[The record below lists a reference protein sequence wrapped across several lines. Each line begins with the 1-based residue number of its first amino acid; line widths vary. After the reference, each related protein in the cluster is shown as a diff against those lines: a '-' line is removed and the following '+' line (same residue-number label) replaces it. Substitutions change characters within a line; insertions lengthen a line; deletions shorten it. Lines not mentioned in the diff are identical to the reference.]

1 MERSRARTF
10 GEWVRARRAEI
21 GLGLRAFAQQTELDP
36 GNLSKYERGLLSPPQ
51 DPATLKR
58 IASALKLKAGS
69 SEHADFT
76 DLAAASAGR
85 IPPDL
90 AADPKLLARMPLLFR
105 TARGKMSREDL
116 IRLAER
122 LKGL

>member
-1 MERSRARTF
+1 MERSTAHTF
-10 GEWVRARRAEI
+10 GEWLRARRAEI
-21 GLGLRAFAQQTELDP
+21 GLGLRAFAQQTGLDP

-51 DPATLKR
+51 DPATLER
-58 IASALKLKAGS
+58 IATALKLKVGS
-69 SEHADFT
+69 AEYAEFT

-85 IPPDL
+85 IPADL

-105 TARGKMSREDL
+105 TARGKMTREEL